1 VSKFKKICVVGLGYI
16 GLPTATV
23 FADQGV
29 FVHGVDVKE
38 AAVAAIN
45 SGNPHI
51 TEPELDVILRRVLST
66 GKFKASMTPDKADAF
81 ILAVPTPFKDHF
93 VPDISYIEKAARA
106 IAPYLEK
113 GNLVVLESTS
123 PVGTTERLSAIL
135 AEERPDLKLPHMESS
150 RSDIQV
156 AHCPERVLPG
166 KILFEVVHNARVIG
180 GITPEC
186 ANAALSLY
194 QIISRADCHIT
205 NARTAELVKLSE
217 NAFRDVNIAFANELN
232 YICDQL
238 KIDVWELISLANLH
252 PRVNILKPGPGVGGH
267 CIAVDPWFIV
277 AADPAN
283 AKLIRL
289 AREINNRKPH
299 YVVDKV
305 KYAAAKLKSP
315 KIACLGLSYKA
326 DIDDFRESPSLEIVE
341 ELAAA
346 KLGALSVV
354 EPHIS
359 ELPKSLQNSGIEM
372 LSFNAALREADIVVL
387 LVDHKAFLKVDREL
401 LKEKIVIDT
410 RGVW

>member
-29 FVHGVDVKE
+29 LVHGVDVKE
-38 AAVAAIN
+38 SAVAAIN

-66 GKFKASMTPDKADAF
+66 GKFKASVTPEKADAF
-81 ILAVPTPFKDHF
+81 ILAVPTPFKDGN
-93 VPDISYIEKAARA
+93 VPDISFIEQAARA
-106 IAPYLEK
+106 IAPFLEK

-123 PVGTTERLSAIL
+123 PVGTTERLSAII
-135 AEERPDLKLPHMESS
+135 AEQRPDLNLPHLEIGTA
-150 RSDIQV
+150 DIRV

-166 KILFEVVHNARVIG
+166 KILYEVVHNARVIG

-186 ANAALSLY
+186 ANAALNLY
-194 QIISRADCHIT
+194 QIISRAECHIT

-232 YICDQL
+232 YICDTL
-238 KIDVWELISLANLH
+238 KIDVWELIGLANLH

-283 AKLIRL
+283 AKLIRQ

-299 YVVDKV
+299 YVVEKIRH
-305 KYAAAKLKSP
+305 AAAKFKSP
-315 KIACLGLSYKA
+315 KITCLGLSYKA
-326 DIDDFRESPSLEIVE
+326 DIDDVRESPALEIVE
-341 ELAAA
+341 ALAEA

-354 EPHIS
+354 EPHIA
-359 ELPKSLQNSGIEM
+359 ELPKSLQGKNVDM
-372 LSFNAALREADIVVL
+372 TSFNSAMREADIVVL
-387 LVDHKAFLKVDREL
+387 LVDHKAFLKVDAEL
-401 LKEKIVIDT
+401 IKEKIVIDT
-410 RGVW
+410 RGIW

>member
-1 VSKFKKICVVGLGYI
+1 MSKFKKICVVGLGYI

-29 FVHGVDVKE
+29 YVHGVDVKE
-38 AAVAAIN
+38 SAVAAIN

-51 TEPELDVILRRVLST
+51 TEPELDVILRRVLSAE
-66 GKFKASMTPDKADAF
+66 KFKASVTPDKADAF
-81 ILAVPTPFKDHF
+81 ILAVPTPFKGNY
-93 VPDISYIEKAARA
+93 VPDISYVEKAARA
-106 IAPYLEK
+106 IAPFLEK

-123 PVGTTERLSAIL
+123 PVGTTERLSAVL
-135 AEERPDLKLPHMESS
+135 AEERPDLKLPHAASGQA
-150 RSDIQV
+150 DIQV

-166 KILFEVVHNARVIG
+166 KILYEVIHNDRVIG

-194 QIISRADCHIT
+194 QIISRAECHIT

-238 KIDVWELISLANLH
+238 KIDVWELIGLANLH

-277 AADPAN
+277 AADPVN
-283 AKLIRL
+283 AKLIRQ

-299 YVVDKV
+299 YIVEKV
-305 KYAAAKLKSP
+305 RHAAAKLKSP

-326 DIDDFRESPSLEIVE
+326 DIDDFRESPALEIVE
-341 ELAAA
+341 ELATA

-354 EPHIS
+354 EPHIT
-359 ELPKSLQNSGIEM
+359 ELPISLQGMGITM
-372 LSFNAALREADIVVL
+372 ASFNSAIRDNDIVVL
-387 LVDHKAFLKVDREL
+387 LVDHKAFLKVDREVI
-401 LKEKIVIDT
+401 KEKIVIDT

>member
-1 VSKFKKICVVGLGYI
+1 MSKFKKICVVGLGYI

-29 FVHGVDVKE
+29 VVHGVDVKE
-38 AAVAAIN
+38 SAVAAIN

-51 TEPELDVILRRVLST
+51 TEPELDVILRRVLSA
-66 GKFKASMTPDKADAF
+66 GKFKASITPEKADAF
-81 ILAVPTPFKDHF
+81 ILAVPTPFKDEY

-106 IAPYLEK
+106 IAPFLTK

-135 AEERPDLKLPHMESS
+135 AEERPDLKLPHTEASQP
-150 RSDIQV
+150 DIHV

-166 KILFEVVHNARVIG
+166 KILYEVVHNARVIG

-186 ANAALSLY
+186 ANAALNLY
-194 QIISRADCHIT
+194 QIISRGECHIS

-217 NAFRDVNIAFANELN
+217 NAFRDVNIAFANELS
-232 YICDQL
+232 YICDKL
-238 KIDVWELISLANLH
+238 KIDVWDLISLTNLH

-277 AADPAN
+277 AADPEN
-283 AKLIRL
+283 AKLIRQ

-299 YVVDKV
+299 YVVEKIAH
-305 KYAAAKLKSP
+305 AAAKLKSP

-326 DIDDFRESPSLEIVE
+326 DIDDFRESPALDIVE
-341 ELAAA
+341 ELAV
-346 KLGALSVV
+346 KKVGALYVV

-359 ELPKSLQNSGIEM
+359 ELPKSLQGKGVEM
-372 LSFNAALREADIVVL
+372 TSFNNALRECDIVVM
-387 LVDHKAFLKVDREL
+387 LVDHKAFLKVDREMI
-401 LKEKIVIDT
+401 KEKIVIDT